1 MKKRMM
7 SMALLTLALL
17 LAGCGKKQE
26 EVQESTE
33 QEITVEETG
42 VQTSNIY
49 LSALDVTDL
58 VELGEYKGIEVKK
71 QSTEV
76 PQSMVDS
83 YVEYT
88 MSFQSELVPVTDR
101 DVVEEGDTV
110 TIDYEGKKDGV
121 AFDGGT
127 ASDYNLEIGSGSFIE
142 GFEDG
147 LIGVKKGET
156 VDLNLTFPE
165 NYPAED
171 LAGADVVFTVTVKE
185 IQALVTPVLDDAY
198 VEGLGMEGV
207 ETVEDYRQSVHEMLT
222 QQMEEE
228 AEYQLQVS
236 IIEAVMANSTIQEP
250 SEELKQKYANV
261 ATRQTEKAAEYYGM
275 DMETYV
281 FANYGVELAEYESE
295 IQAGAYEAA
304 KQALLCKKIADA
316 EGIVITDEKLNEVAE
331 ANYAALGYASVE
343 DFKTANDM
351 EEYRDSIL
359 LEEVLTFLVDNAVVT
374 EDDHTG
380 HDHE

>member
-1 MKKRMM
+1 M
-7 SMALLTLALL
+7 
-17 LAGCGKKQE
+17 
-26 EVQESTE
+26 
-33 QEITVEETG
+33 
-42 VQTSNIY
+42 
-49 LSALDVTDL
+49 
-58 VELGEYKGIEVKK
+58 
-71 QSTEV
+71 
-76 PQSMVDS
+76 
-83 YVEYT
+83 
-88 MSFQSELVPVTDR
+88 
-101 DVVEEGDTV
+101 
-110 TIDYEGKKDGV
+110 
-121 AFDGGT
+121 
-127 ASDYNLEIGSGSFIE
+127 
-142 GFEDG
+142 G
-147 LIGVKKGET
+147 LK
-156 VDLNLTFPE
+156 F
-165 NYPAED
+165 
-171 LAGADVVFTVTVKE
+171 
-185 IQALVTPVLDDAY
+185 
-198 VEGLGMEGV
+198 
-207 ETVEDYRQSVHEMLT
+207 
-222 QQMEEE
+222 
-228 AEYQLQVS
+228 
-236 IIEAVMANSTIQEP
+236 

-374 EDDHTG
+374 EDDHAG

>member
-1 MKKRMM
+1 MKKRMI
-7 SMALLTLALL
+7 LGLCVGLAVVLS
-17 LAGCGKKQE
+17 GCGAKNE
-26 EVQESTE
+26 EVQESTV
-33 QEITVEETG
+33 QESAVQETE
-42 VQTSNIY
+42 VQTSTIY
-49 LSALDVTDL
+49 LSSLDVTDL
-58 VELGEYKGIEVKK
+58 VELGEYKGIEVQK

-76 PQSMVDS
+76 PESMVDS
-83 YVEYT
+83 YMEYT
-88 MSFQSELVPVTDR
+88 MSFQSELAPVTDR
-101 DVVEEGDTV
+101 DVVENGDTV

-127 ASDYNLEIGSGSFIE
+127 ATDYNLSIGSGTFIE

-165 NYPAED
+165 SYPAED
-171 LAGADVVFTVTVKE
+171 LAGADVIFTVTVKE
-185 IQALVTPVLDDAY
+185 IQAAVTPTLDDEY
-198 VEGLGMEGV
+198 VAGLGIEGV
-207 ETVEDYRQSVHEMLT
+207 ETVEDYRQTVHEMLT

-250 SEELKQKYANV
+250 SEELKQKYADV
-261 ATRQTEKAAEYYGM
+261 AARQTQKAAEYYGM

-304 KQALLCKKIADA
+304 RQALLCKRIADE
-316 EGIVITDEKLNEVAE
+316 EGIVITDEKLEEVVNE
-331 ANYAALGYASVE
+331 NYAGLGYASAE
-343 DFKTANDM
+343 DFKAAIDL

-359 LEEVLTFLVDNAVVT
+359 LDEVLKFLVDNAVVA
-374 EDDHTG
+374 EEDHTG

>member
-26 EVQESTE
+26 EVQESTA

-49 LSALDVTDL
+49 LSALDVTNL

-207 ETVEDYRQSVHEMLT
+207 ETVEDYRQTVHEMLT

-236 IIEAVMANSTIQEP
+236 IVEAVMANSTIQEP

-374 EDDHTG
+374 EDDHAG

>member
-26 EVQESTE
+26 EVQESTA

-49 LSALDVTDL
+49 LSALDVTNL